1 MRALTMLSAI
11 ALLAYPLAV
20 FYGLSR
26 WGLGVVAGLLAF
38 LFLLRI
44 IVGNQTQ
51 LRELKYVA
59 WLSGATGIVLTLLG
73 TVFQQEGWFTFYP
86 VVVNTLML
94 ALFGMSLWQKETLVE
109 RLARLQE
116 PNLPISGVQYTRKV
130 TKVWCVF
137 FVVNGSIALYTCFQP
152 LAIWTL
158 YNGLISYL
166 AAGSLFIIEFIVR
179 FFVREEMT
187 PQSNHKLDNEKHE
200 QRRLP

>member
-1 MRALTMLSAI
+1 MRALTILSAI

-20 FYGLSR
+20 YYGLSQ

-44 IVGNQTQ
+44 IAGNQTR

-86 VVVNTLML
+86 VVVNTLMFG
-94 ALFGMSLWQKETLVE
+94 LFSMSLWQKETLVE

-116 PNLPISGVQYTRKV
+116 PNLPASGVRYTRKV
-130 TKVWCVF
+130 TKVWCAF
-137 FVVNGSIALYTCFQP
+137 FVINGSIALYTCFQP
-152 LAIWTL
+152 LAVWTL

-166 AAGSLFIIEFIVR
+166 AAGTLFIVEFIVR
-179 FFVREEMT
+179 FFVREDVE
-187 PQSNHKLDNEKHE
+187 PHNNQQQNDKKNG
-200 QRRLP
+200 

>member
-1 MRALTMLSAI
+1 MRVLTILSAI

-44 IVGNQTQ
+44 IAGNQTR

-59 WLSGATGIVLTLLG
+59 WLSGTAGIVLTLLG
-73 TVFQQEGWFTFYP
+73 TIFQQEGWFTFYP
-86 VVVNTLML
+86 VVVNALML
-94 ALFGMSLWQKETLVE
+94 LLFGMSLWQKETLVE

-116 PNLPISGVQYTRKV
+116 PDLPISGVRYTRKV
-130 TKVWCVF
+130 TKIWCVF
-137 FVVNGSIALYTCFQP
+137 FIINGSIALYTCFQP

-166 AAGSLFIIEFIVR
+166 AAGTLFIIEFVVR
-179 FFVREEMT
+179 FFVREKIE
-187 PQSNHKLDNEKHE
+187 PQDNH
-200 QRRLP
+200 

>member
-1 MRALTMLSAI
+1 MRVLTILSAI

-44 IVGNQTQ
+44 IAGNQTR

-59 WLSGATGIVLTLLG
+59 WLSGTAGIVLTLLG
-73 TVFQQEGWFTFYP
+73 TIFQQEGWFTFYP
-86 VVVNTLML
+86 VVVNALML
-94 ALFGMSLWQKETLVE
+94 LLFGMSLWQKETLVE

-116 PNLPISGVQYTRKV
+116 PDLPISGVRYTRKV
-130 TKVWCVF
+130 TKIWCVF
-137 FVVNGSIALYTCFQP
+137 FVINGSIALYTCFQP

-166 AAGSLFIIEFIVR
+166 AAGTLFIIEFVVR
-179 FFVREEMT
+179 FFVREKIE
-187 PQSNHKLDNEKHE
+187 PQDNH
-200 QRRLP
+200 